1 MRYPVDVMSNSRMY
15 IYVHTLSSHKKV
27 LGNGTDVGLGPRI
40 LLDIERL
47 SNAVIMS
54 SLLDEISVGL
64 TSPIKIYTVKT
75 RLWNKTYV
83 IPITTGNESIAEG
96 SA

>member
-1 MRYPVDVMSNSRMY
+1 MSNSCMY

-64 TSPIKIYTVKT
+64 TSPIKIYTLQFRIIVHA
-75 RLWNKTYV
+75 RLFFLQKK
-83 IPITTGNESIAEG
+83 IALH
-96 SA
+96 ALIRVLHD